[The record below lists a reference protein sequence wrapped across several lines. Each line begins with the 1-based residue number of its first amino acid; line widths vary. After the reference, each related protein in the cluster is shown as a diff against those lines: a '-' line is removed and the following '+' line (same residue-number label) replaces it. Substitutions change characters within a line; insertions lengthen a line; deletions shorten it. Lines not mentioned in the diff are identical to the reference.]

1 MNELQIRTEL
11 IDKRLLRLSNIFGE
25 ILKGELNL

>member
-1 MNELQIRTEL
+1 MNESQTRAEL
-11 IDKRLLRLSNIFGE
+11 IDKRLLRLSIIFGE